1 MNDDICSQFGVSCQE
16 KAPELKASL
25 LDVAGLS
32 ELFKAMADETRI
44 KILYLLSQEELCVC
58 DLAFLLETNLP
69 AVSHHLR
76 FLRSLNLVRTRRD
89 GKQVFY
95 TLSDNH
101 VVELL
106 DTAKKHYIEQL

>member
-1 MNDDICSQFGVSCQE
+1 MNEDVCGQFSISCKE

-44 KILYLLSQEELCVC
+44 KILHLLSMQELCVC
-58 DLAFLLETNLP
+58 DLAYLLDTNLP
-69 AVSHHLR
+69 AISHHLR
-76 FLRSLNLVRTRRD
+76 FLRMLNLVRSRRD

-95 TLSDNH
+95 TLSDSH

-106 DTAKKHYIEQL
+106 ETAKSHYIKEL

>member
-1 MNDDICSQFGVSCQE
+1 MNDDICSQFGISCQD

-32 ELFKAMADETRI
+32 ELFKALADETRI
-44 KILYLLSQEELCVC
+44 KILYLLSQQELCVC
-58 DLAFLLETNLP
+58 DLAFLLDTNLP

-76 FLRSLNLVRTRRD
+76 FLRSLNLVRSRRD

-95 TLSDNH
+95 ALSDGH
-101 VVELL
+101 VLELL
-106 DTAKKHYIEQL
+106 QTARNHYIEKL